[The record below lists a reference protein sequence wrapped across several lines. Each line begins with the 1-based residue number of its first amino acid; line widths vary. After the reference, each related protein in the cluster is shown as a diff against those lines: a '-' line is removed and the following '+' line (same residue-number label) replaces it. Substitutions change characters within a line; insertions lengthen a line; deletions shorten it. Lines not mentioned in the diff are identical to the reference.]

1 MSRTELAL
9 LRRRMLATTHRIHNA
24 STVAGGTG
32 GASVIIGVFAVA
44 WLFTGHMGPL
54 EPLRLFVIAFT
65 AVLVTVTLAAAAVIA
80 LSKIALNRAEESLI
94 RGGVHALPEPTYFRG
109 RVSAEESAVHP

>member
-109 RVSAEESAVHP
+109 RVSADESGVHL